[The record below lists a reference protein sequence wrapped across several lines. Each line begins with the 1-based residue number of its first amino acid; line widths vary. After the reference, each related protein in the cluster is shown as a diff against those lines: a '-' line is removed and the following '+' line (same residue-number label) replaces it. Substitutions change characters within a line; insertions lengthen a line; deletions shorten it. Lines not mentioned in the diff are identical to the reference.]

1 MNEHNNSGSD
11 CFVCRK
17 HREQGS
23 LLPGGPVGADDLVL
37 VSHLSPGAP
46 GRSGHPVYLGHLLVE
61 PRRHAPGLPDLTG
74 AEAERVGWWC
84 TAASQALRNSPG
96 GVTGSA
102 AGATGGKS
110 IAPK

>member
-1 MNEHNNSGSD
+1 MNEHKESRSD

-84 TAASQALRNSPG
+84 TAASQALRD
-96 GVTGSA
+96 A
-102 AGATGGKS
+102 AGAEH
-110 IAPK
+110 APK